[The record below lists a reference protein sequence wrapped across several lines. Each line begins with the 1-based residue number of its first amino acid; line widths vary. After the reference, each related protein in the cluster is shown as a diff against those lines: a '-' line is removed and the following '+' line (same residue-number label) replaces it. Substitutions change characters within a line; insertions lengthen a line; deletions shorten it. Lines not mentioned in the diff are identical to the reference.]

1 MRLGKIVLRAA
12 LLGTVMIAVSACGQF
27 QVPELAKVFQEN
39 QAAKKVKRDGM
50 GNPVLPKS

>member
-1 MRLGKIVLRAA
+1 MRLGKIVVRAA
-12 LLGTVMIAVSACGQF
+12 LLGTLVIAVSACGQF
-27 QVPELAKVFQEN
+27 QVPELGKVFQEN